1 MLIFLG
7 YNEFMVILVGDKISD
22 EQIKSAGE
30 DYFGEYIKIVVDI
43 ETGAMTIGGEWHAD
57 GEKVLLENGSK
68 QINLWGGGLDL
79 KSKQINYSAM
89 TNIKSQINKTHVIE
103 DIKIR
108 ELFDK
113 LVYERL
119 SKIII

>member
-1 MLIFLG
+1 
-7 YNEFMVILVGDKISD
+7 MVILVLEKVTG
-22 EQIKSAGE
+22 EQIKLAAE

-57 GEKVLLENGSK
+57 GEKVLLTNGSH
-68 QINLWGGGLDL
+68 QANLWGGGFDL

-89 TNIKSQINKTHVIE
+89 TNIKSQINKTHIIE
-103 DIKIR
+103 DVKIR

-119 SKIII
+119 SEIIV

>member
-22 EQIKSAGE
+22 EQIKSAAE

-89 TNIKSQINKTHVIE
+89 TNFKSQINKTHVIE

>member
-1 MLIFLG
+1 
-7 YNEFMVILVGDKISD
+7 MVILVGEKVTT
-22 EQIKSAGE
+22 EQIKLAAE

-43 ETGAMTIGGEWHAD
+43 ESGAMTIGGEWHAD
-57 GEKVLLENGSK
+57 GEKILLANGSH
-68 QINLWGGGLDL
+68 QANLWGGGLDL

-103 DIKIR
+103 DSKIK

-113 LVYERL
+113 FIYERL
-119 SKIII
+119 SEIII